1 MYVCVCVCIYIYKDT
16 DIIQM
21 CVHIE
26 IHRLEPQKELTALAF
41 IRLVGAVHLVPWLGR
56 GPGLLQGG
64 FPVVIGV

>member
-1 MYVCVCVCIYIYKDT
+1 MCVCMCIYIYTYIYKDT

-26 IHRLEPQKELTALAF
+26 THRLEPQKELTALAF

-56 GPGLLQGG
+56 GQGCYKVG
-64 FPVVIGV
+64 SP